1 MTEIIDHLSDG
12 ISTEFFIAGN
22 LAHGKVS
29 LGENNTLGVD
39 SDKNVCDLFNIQLMR
54 EINDSEIVILN
65 TFQACDNIGDLR
77 HSPTVSNSV
86 FLAIIDDKA
95 K

>member
-1 MTEIIDHLSDG
+1 MAEVIDHLSDG
-12 ISTEFFIAGN
+12 ISAEFFIAGN

-54 EINDSEIVILN
+54 EINDSEIVIFN

-77 HSPTVSNSV
+77 HSLVVSDSV
-86 FLAIIDDKA
+86 FLAIVDDKA